1 MRRLITTLTLLY
13 CHFLSTPLTQAE
25 TVLTYTEATL
35 LGLVEGITEY
45 LPISSTG
52 HLILLNH
59 ALGLDEE
66 TPLIAKDGTPLL
78 HQVHGEIK
86 PFTLVEATNTYLIAI
101 QGGAILAVL
110 LLCWKNLVRILLGFV
125 GQDPAGKRLGIN
137 LILAFIPAAILGL
150 LLGHWVELHL
160 FNLTAIACAL
170 AAGGI
175 LILIIEKRLPNH
187 TGRSFLSLKPK
198 EAFLIGCLQCL
209 ALWPG
214 TSRSLATMMG
224 GMVVGLSRAESAYF
238 SFLLGFI
245 TLIAAS
251 SYKLFSTGKVIL
263 DAFDLGP
270 FILGFAVTTVTAFIA
285 VKWLIGYLSRHNLK
299 VFAYYRL
306 MLAALIFAVILNKK
320 A

>member
-1 MRRLITTLTLLY
+1 MRRLMATLTLLC
-13 CHFLSTPLTQAE
+13 CHFVSTPLAQAE
-25 TVLTYTEATL
+25 TALDYTEATL
-35 LGLVEGITEY
+35 IGLVEGITEY

-59 ALGLDEE
+59 TLGLDKE

-78 HQVHGEIK
+78 HHVHGEVK

-110 LLCWKNLVRILLGFV
+110 LLCWKNLLRILLGFL

-137 LILAFIPAAILGL
+137 LLLAFIPAAVLGF

-160 FNLTAIACAL
+160 FNPTAIACAL
-170 AAGGI
+170 AAGAL
-175 LILIIEKRLPNH
+175 LILIIEKRLSGH
-187 TGRSFLSLKPK
+187 AGRSFLSLQPK
-198 EAFLIGCLQCL
+198 EALLIGCLQCL

-214 TSRSLATMMG
+214 TSRSLATMIG
-224 GMVVGLSRAESAYF
+224 GMVVGLSRSEAAYF

-263 DAFDLGP
+263 DAFDIGP
-270 FILGFAVTTVTAFIA
+270 FLLGFAVTTVTAFISI
-285 VKWLIGYLSRHNLK
+285 KWLIGYLSRHNLK
-299 VFAYYRL
+299 GFAYYRL
-306 MLAALIFAVILNKK
+306 ILAALIFAVMLNKK